1 MKLFVIARSKDDKT
15 FDYVVNHKEIL
26 DEQFNGFKEDL
37 VTYVQKNVQFK
48 QSEQIYFDLSNEKNS
63 EKTQK
68 LVGQV
73 FPDKPGPKGRIR
85 ISLILVEN
93 IGEEEKQNLSQN
105 IISALK
111 ELLGDEISE
120 NRLLEVEE
128 KVKYSHSSLGL
139 WGKLKKKPIKKNIF
153 LFLVFGVLF
162 LMLFFCL
169 IIN

>member
-1 MKLFVIARSKDDKT
+1 MKLFVIAQSKDDKT

-48 QSEQIYFDLSNEKNS
+48 QSEQIYFDLSNEKNG

-120 NRLLEVEE
+120 NRLSEVEE
-128 KVKYSHSSLGL
+128 KVKHSLSSLGL
-139 WGKLKKKPIKKNIF
+139 WGKLKKPFKKNIF